1 MCLLFLFFGRYYVLY
16 RLPALNFLDSRR
28 VKAAEKEEAK
38 RVGAH
43 MKIIAPSSEDLV
55 SKGTHKN
62 IHSLCESSSLCSF
75 VFLSVTFCPLD
86 NKKHSNVPKKRRTA
100 HGG

>member
-1 MCLLFLFFGRYYVLY
+1 MTQSLFLGLIICQIKVCFFFLFFGRYYVLY

-62 IHSLCESSSLCSF
+62 IHSLCVC
-75 VFLSVTFCPLD
+75 
-86 NKKHSNVPKKRRTA
+86 
-100 HGG
+100 